1 MQVEQFKIK
10 DIGKPFKKLGE
21 KIKDTAQD
29 AGKGIE
35 KGAKAAGGGIKG
47 AAEKAGGGIKNAANV
62 VKDKA
67 EDVGS
72 KIKDVAEDVGGFAKN
87 IGGKVAGFAKNI
99 GGVFKSIF
107 GKLWKFLMF
116 MFKNW
121 RIVLSVICGL
131 CILSVIARVASIGRL
146 LGLGRVFS
154 SSGRAVMRRRPPMMM
169 STSYRGGYN

>member
-10 DIGKPFKKLGE
+10 DIGKPFKNIGG
-21 KIKDTAQD
+21 KIGDVAKD
-29 AGKGIE
+29 
-35 KGAKAAGGGIKG
+35 
-47 AAEKAGGGIKNAANV
+47 AGGGIKNAANV

-67 EDVGS
+67 EDAGG
-72 KIKDVAEDVGGFAKN
+72 KIKGVAEDAGGKIKGVAEDVGGFAKN

-107 GKLWKFLMF
+107 TKLWKFLLF
-116 MFKNW
+116 LFKNW

-131 CILSVIARVASIGRL
+131 CILSVVARVASIGRL

-154 SSGRAVMRRRPPMMM
+154 GRAAMRQRPPMMM
-169 STSYRGGYN
+169 SRGGYN

>member
-10 DIGKPFKKLGE
+10 DIGKPFKKIGDVA
-21 KIKDTAQD
+21 KD
-29 AGKGIE
+29 AG
-35 KGAKAAGGGIKG
+35 GAIADTSKKAGGAIVDTSK
-47 AAEKAGGGIKNAANV
+47 KAGGGIKDAANV

-67 EDVGS
+67 EDVGGG
-72 KIKDVAEDVGGFAKN
+72 IKNVGKGIGGFAKN
-87 IGGKVAGFAKNI
+87 VGKGIGEFGKKI

-107 GKLWKFLMF
+107 TKLWKFLLF
-116 MFKNW
+116 LFKNW

-131 CILSVIARVASIGRL
+131 CILSVVARVASIGRL

-154 SSGRAVMRRRPPMMM
+154 GRAAMRQRPPMMM

>member
-10 DIGKPFKKLGE
+10 DIGKPFKNIGG
-21 KIKDTAQD
+21 KIGDVAKD
-29 AGKGIE
+29 
-35 KGAKAAGGGIKG
+35 
-47 AAEKAGGGIKNAANV
+47 AGGGIKNAANV

-67 EDVGS
+67 EDAGG
-72 KIKDVAEDVGGFAKN
+72 KIKGVAEDVGGFAKN

-107 GKLWKFLMF
+107 TKLWKFLLF
-116 MFKNW
+116 LFKNW

-131 CILSVIARVASIGRL
+131 CILSVVARVASIGRL

-154 SSGRAVMRRRPPMMM
+154 GRAAMRQRPPMMM
-169 STSYRGGYN
+169 SRGGYN

>member
-10 DIGKPFKKLGE
+10 DIGKPFKNVGE
-21 KIKDTAQD
+21 KIKDTA
-29 AGKGIE
+29 GT
-35 KGAKAAGGGIKG
+35 AGGGIKG
-47 AAEKAGGGIKNAANV
+47 AANV

-67 EDVGS
+67 EDVGG

-107 GKLWKFLMF
+107 GKLWKFLLF
-116 MFKNW
+116 LFKNW

-154 SSGRAVMRRRPPMMM
+154 GRAVMRQPMMM
-169 STSYRGGYN
+169 SRGGYN

>member
-10 DIGKPFKKLGE
+10 DIGKPFV
-21 KIKDTAQD
+21 KIGDKVADVSKDAGGKVKDVSKDVGGKVKDVSKD
-29 AGKGIE
+29 AGKGI
-35 KGAKAAGGGIKG
+35 KDAADK
-47 AAEKAGGGIKNAANV
+47 

-67 EDVGS
+67 VDAG
-72 KIKDVAEDVGGFAKN
+72 KGIGGIAKNVGGK
-87 IGGKVAGFAKNI
+87 IAGVAKNI

-107 GKLWKFLMF
+107 TKLWKFLLF
-116 MFKNW
+116 LFKNW

-154 SSGRAVMRRRPPMMM
+154 GRAAMRQPMMM
-169 STSYRGGYN
+169 SRGGYN